1 MIVSNALV
9 VNPAVPAKSVAEL
22 IALARSAPGRLKFA
36 SAGVGTTPHVAGE
49 MFRLMTNTDLV
60 HVPYKGGAPALV
72 DVVNG
77 QVELMFAGL
86 ATALPHI
93 RSGRLRVLAI
103 TEKARSRV
111 LPELP
116 TVAESGLS
124 DLAKWGRIFKEAG
137 IQPQ

>member
-1 MIVSNALV
+1 M
-9 VNPAVPAKSVAEL
+9 
-22 IALARSAPGRLKFA
+22 
-36 SAGVGTTPHVAGE
+36 
-49 MFRLMTNTDLV
+49 
-60 HVPYKGGAPALV
+60 
-72 DVVNG
+72 NG
-77 QVELMFAGL
+77 QVELMFARL